1 MTLLAILSGV
11 LGGFLVAW
19 PLSIRRLS
27 MAQRPLFSKAAWFA
41 WGVPGLGI
49 VLFAAGFGLVLRE
62 HPVWGMTAL
71 TVILMLGFLLFRH
84 DPYSAMAR
92 ILFDDYLALKKE
104 NPGSSDFDLFYS
116 IVKSRRPR
124 WNEDRIMEFCSGK
137 DVKQLVL
144 LLLITEY
151 EIHPLNDMRLYEV
164 LKGKVETLAPRAQG
178 NES

>member
-27 MAQRPLFSKAAWFA
+27 MAQRPQFSKAAWFA
-41 WGVPGLGI
+41 WGVPWLGVGLF
-49 VLFAAGFGLVLRE
+49 LAGFGVSLRE
-62 HPVWGMTAL
+62 NPAWGLATLAV
-71 TVILMLGFLLFRH
+71 TVSLGFLLFRH

-104 NPGSSDFDLFYS
+104 NPGSNDFDLFYS

-124 WNEDRIMEFCSGK
+124 WNEDRIMEFCAGK
-137 DVKQLVL
+137 DIKQLVL

-151 EIHPLNDMRLYEV
+151 EIHPLNDMQLYEK
-164 LKGKVETLAPRAQG
+164 LKGKVEVLAPRA
-178 NES
+178 

>member
-11 LGGFLVAW
+11 IGGFLVAW

-27 MAQRPLFSKAAWFA
+27 VAQRPLFSRAPWFA

-62 HPVWGMTAL
+62 HPTWGLTAL
-71 TVILMLGFLLFRH
+71 ALTLMLGFLLFRH
-84 DPYSAMAR
+84 DPYSAMVR
-92 ILFDDYLALKKE
+92 ILFDDYLSLKKE
-104 NPGSSDFDLFYS
+104 NPGSNDFDLFYS

-124 WNEDRIMEFCSGK
+124 WNEDRIMEFCAGK

-151 EIHPLNDMRLYEV
+151 EIHPLNDMRLYEA
-164 LKGKVETLAPRAQG
+164 LKGKVEILAPRT
-178 NES
+178 

>member
-11 LGGFLVAW
+11 LGGFLIAW

-27 MAQRPLFSKAAWFA
+27 MAQRPPFSKAAWFA

-49 VLFAAGFGLVLRE
+49 ALFVAGFGAAFRE
-62 HPVWGMTAL
+62 HPASAISAL
-71 TVILMLGFLLFRH
+71 AVMLMLGFLLFRH

-104 NPGSSDFDLFYS
+104 NPGSNDFDLFYS

-124 WNEDRIMEFCSGK
+124 WNEDRIMEFCAGK
-137 DVKQLVL
+137 DIKQLVL

-151 EIHPLNDMRLYEV
+151 EIHPLNDMRLYEA
-164 LKGKVETLAPRAQG
+164 LKGKVEILAPRA
-178 NES
+178 

>member
-27 MAQRPLFSKAAWFA
+27 VAQRPLFSKAAWFA
-41 WGVPGLGI
+41 WGVPSLGI
-49 VLFAAGFGLVLRE
+49 VLYVAGFGVVLRE
-62 HPVWGMTAL
+62 HPAL
-71 TVILMLGFLLFRH
+71 GTPALAVTLMLGFLLFRH

-92 ILFDDYLALKKE
+92 ILFDDYLALRKE
-104 NPGSSDFDLFYS
+104 NPGSNDFDLFYS
-116 IVKSRRPR
+116 IVKSHRPR
-124 WNEDRIMEFCSGK
+124 WNEDRIMEFCAGK

-151 EIHPLNDMRLYEV
+151 EIHPLNDMRLYEA
-164 LKGKVETLAPRAQG
+164 LKGKVETLAPRT
-178 NES
+178 

>member
-1 MTLLAILSGV
+1 MTLLAILSG
-11 LGGFLVAW
+11 LFGGFLVAW

-27 MAQRPLFSKAAWFA
+27 MAQRPLFSKSTWFA
-41 WGVPGLGI
+41 WGVPSLGV
-49 VLFAAGFGLVLRE
+49 VLFLAGFRLIIRE

-71 TVILMLGFLLFRH
+71 AATLTLGFLLFRH

-104 NPGSSDFDLFYS
+104 NPGSNDFDLSYS

-124 WNEDRIMEFCSGK
+124 WNEDRIMEFCAGK
-137 DVKQLVL
+137 DIKQLVL

-151 EIHPLNDMRLYEV
+151 EIHPLNDMRLYEI
-164 LKGKVETLAPRAQG
+164 LKTRVEALAPRQ
-178 NES
+178 

>member
-1 MTLLAILSGV
+1 MTLLAIVSGM

-27 MAQRPLFSKAAWFA
+27 VAQRPLFSKAVWFA
-41 WGVPGLGI
+41 WGVPGLGM
-49 VLFAAGFGLVLRE
+49 VLSVTGFGLALRE
-62 HPVWGMTAL
+62 HPVSGISAL
-71 TVILMLGFLLFRH
+71 AVTLVLGFLLFRH

-104 NPGSSDFDLFYS
+104 NPGSNDFDLFYS

-124 WNEDRIMEFCSGK
+124 WNEDRIMEFCAGK

-151 EIHPLNDMRLYEV
+151 EIHPLNDMRLYEA
-164 LKGKVETLAPRAQG
+164 LKGKVEILAPHT
-178 NES
+178 

>member
-49 VLFAAGFGLVLRE
+49 VLFGAGFGVVLRE
-62 HPVWGMTAL
+62 HPAWGITAL
-71 TVILMLGFLLFRH
+71 AVTLMLGFLLFRH

-104 NPGSSDFDLFYS
+104 NPGSTDFDLFYS

-124 WNEDRIMEFCSGK
+124 WNEDRIMEFCAGK
-137 DVKQLVL
+137 DIKQLVL

-151 EIHPLNDMRLYEV
+151 EIHPLNDMRLYEA
-164 LKGKVETLAPRAQG
+164 LKGKVEILAPRT
-178 NES
+178 

>member
-1 MTLLAILSGV
+1 MTPLAILSGV
-11 LGGFLVAW
+11 LGGFLIAW

-27 MAQRPLFSKAAWFA
+27 VAQRPLFSKAAWFA
-41 WGVPGLGI
+41 WGVPSLGI
-49 VLFAAGFGLVLRE
+49 VFFVAGFAVVLRQ
-62 HPVWGMTAL
+62 HLAWGMTAL
-71 TVILMLGFLLFRH
+71 ALTLMVGFLLFRH

-124 WNEDRIMEFCSGK
+124 WNEDRIMEFCAGK
-137 DVKQLVL
+137 DAKQLVL

-151 EIHPLNDMRLYEV
+151 EIHPLNVMRLYEA
-164 LKGKVETLAPRAQG
+164 LKGKVEILAPRT
-178 NES
+178 

>member
-1 MTLLAILSGV
+1 MTLLAIFSGV

-27 MAQRPLFSKAAWFA
+27 VAQRPQFSRATWFV
-41 WGVPGLGI
+41 WGVP
-49 VLFAAGFGLVLRE
+49 VLGLVLFLAGFALALRE
-62 HPVWGMTAL
+62 SMRWGIAAL
-71 TVILMLGFLLFRH
+71 GITLALGFLLFRH

-92 ILFDDYLALKKE
+92 ILFDDYILLKKE
-104 NPGSSDFDLFYS
+104 NPGSNDFDLFYS

-137 DVKQLVL
+137 DIKQLVL

-151 EIHPLNDMRLYEV
+151 EIHPLNDMRLYET
-164 LKGKVETLAPRAQG
+164 LKRKVEVLAPRQ
-178 NES
+178 

>member
-1 MTLLAILSGV
+1 MTLLAILSGL

-27 MAQRPLFSKAAWFA
+27 VAQRPLFSRAPWFA
-41 WGVPGLGI
+41 WGVPSLGI
-49 VLFAAGFGLVLRE
+49 VLFAAGFRLVLHE
-62 HPVWGMTAL
+62 HPAWGLTAL
-71 TVILMLGFLLFRH
+71 AVTSMLGFLLFRH

-104 NPGSSDFDLFYS
+104 NPGSNDFDLFYS

-124 WNEDRIMEFCSGK
+124 WNEDRIMEFCAGK
-137 DVKQLVL
+137 DIKQLVL

-151 EIHPLNDMRLYEV
+151 EIHPLNDMRLYEA
-164 LKGKVETLAPRAQG
+164 LKAKVETLAPRP
-178 NES
+178 

>member
-1 MTLLAILSGV
+1 MTLLAILSGM

-27 MAQRPLFSKAAWFA
+27 VAQRPMFSRAPWFA
-41 WGVPGLGI
+41 WGVPGLGV
-49 VLFAAGFGLVLRE
+49 VLFATGFGLALRE
-62 HPVWGMTAL
+62 HPAAGISAL
-71 TVILMLGFLLFRH
+71 AVTLMLGFLLLRH

-104 NPGSSDFDLFYS
+104 NPGSNDFDLFYS

-124 WNEDRIMEFCSGK
+124 WNEDRIMEFCAGK

-151 EIHPLNDMRLYEV
+151 EIHPLNDMSLYEA
-164 LKGKVETLAPRAQG
+164 LKRKVEILAPRT
-178 NES
+178 